1 MDTHE
6 DLIMNSCKKA
16 KRAAL
21 LLFFAPI
28 LFTAFGVALRAIN
41 LISFYD
47 SYIGYY
53 KKTFL
58 PIAMNVF
65 FVAAVCFFAA
75 FCFLAE
81 RKGSIDV
88 TFNHTKTFRVICAI
102 CSLAIIVSALNGLL
116 KNTTELLGLFNI
128 LASVCSAAF
137 FATFIS
143 KKQPSYSAILA
154 LAPIALST
162 VILATTYFD
171 ITVQMNSPNKTLIHF
186 ACIAAMLGFLSEAR
200 LLADNKKKKTY
211 FFSIFSALF
220 FTGVSSIPALILY
233 FANEFNYT
241 YAKYDCIL
249 FVFFLYFLGRMISL
263 CFGKSQCDTSDTED
277 AISE

>member
-16 KRAAL
+16 KGAAL

-28 LFTAFGVALRAIN
+28 LFTVFGVTFRIIN
-41 LISFYD
+41 LLSFYD

-53 KKTFL
+53 KKAFL

-65 FVAAVCFFAA
+65 FVVAVCFFAA

-81 RKGSIDV
+81 RKGPINV
-88 TFNHTKTFRVICAI
+88 TFTPTKTLRIISAI
-102 CSLAIIVSALNGLL
+102 CSLAIIVSTLNGLL
-116 KNTTELLGLFNI
+116 KNPSELLGLLNI
-128 LASVCSAAF
+128 LASVGSAAF

-143 KKQPSYSAILA
+143 KKQTNHSALLA
-154 LAPIALST
+154 LCPIALST

-171 ITVQMNSPNKTLIHF
+171 IKVQMNSPNKTLIHF

-200 LLADNKKKKTY
+200 RLADGKQKNSY
-211 FFSIFSALF
+211 FFFIATALF

-233 FANEFNYT
+233 FANELNYT
-241 YAKYDCIL
+241 YVEYDFIL
-249 FVFFLYFLGRMISL
+249 FVFFLYFLGRLLSV
-263 CFGKSQCDTSDTED
+263 FFSESKCDKASVEDT
-277 AISE
+277 ISE